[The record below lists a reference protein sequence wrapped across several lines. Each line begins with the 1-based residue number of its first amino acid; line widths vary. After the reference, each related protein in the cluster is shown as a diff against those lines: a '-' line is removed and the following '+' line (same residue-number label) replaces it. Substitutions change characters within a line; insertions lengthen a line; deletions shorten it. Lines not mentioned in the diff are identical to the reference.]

1 MTEPERND
9 DASHQNKFL
18 RLFKKYRVHLTW
30 AMLISV
36 YLYWTLLPEVIF
48 VNAAGI
54 TVEQV
59 KIILP
64 NEDKV
69 WRNIKHSGSKNFRY
83 QASSTSGDYKVE
95 IILSDGSIIKSNFR
109 GIKAWNFGHKAI
121 IELSPD
127 RSLRSDYSY
136 SLID

>member
-1 MTEPERND
+1 MTELEPTK
-9 DASHQNKFL
+9 HNKL
-18 RLFKKYRVHLTW
+18 WQMFKKYRVHLTW
-30 AMLISV
+30 AMLLSI

-64 NEDKV
+64 NDDKV
-69 WRNIKHSGSKNFRY
+69 WRNIIHGGSKNFRY
-83 QASSTSGDYKVE
+83 QASSSAGQYRAE
-95 IILSDGSIIKSNFR
+95 IILSDGAIIKGNFP